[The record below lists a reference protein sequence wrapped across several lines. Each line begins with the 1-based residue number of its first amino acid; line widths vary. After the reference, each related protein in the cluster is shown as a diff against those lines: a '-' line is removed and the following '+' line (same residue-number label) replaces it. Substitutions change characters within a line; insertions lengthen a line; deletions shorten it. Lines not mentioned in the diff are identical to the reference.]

1 MDWSLANMRRLGF
14 RPSRIVDIGAYK
26 GEWAEMAGAVF
37 PEASVLMLEAQEN
50 KRATLEERKRASRGR
65 LDFRISLLGREA
77 RENVEFHQYAQA
89 ETAASVLVDH
99 KSAFSHKLTCRM
111 QVLDDLL
118 RESNFVAPELLKLD
132 VQGYEL
138 EVLKGGEQTMASAQ
152 AVLME
157 VSLIDLYQNNPLL
170 HEVTAFMDAR
180 GFRAYDI
187 CSLMRRPLDD
197 ALCQTDIIFL
207 KRGSPL
213 LESTQ
218 WK

>member
-1 MDWSLANMRRLGF
+1 
-14 RPSRIVDIGAYK
+14 
-26 GEWAEMAGAVF
+26 MAGAVF
-37 PEASVLMLEAQEN
+37 PEASILMLEAQED
-50 KRATLEERKRASRGR
+50 KRAILEERKRTSLNR

-77 RENVEFHQYAQA
+77 RENVALHHYEQA
-89 ETAASVLVDH
+89 ATAASVLTDH
-99 KSAFSHKLTCRM
+99 KSAFTRTVTCRM
-111 QVLDDLL
+111 QTLDAVS
-118 RESNFVAPELLKLD
+118 REANFVAPEFLKLD

-138 EVLKGGEQTMASAQ
+138 EVLRGGEQTLASAQ

-157 VSLIDLYQNNPLL
+157 VSLIDLYQGNPLL

-207 KRGSPL
+207 RRESPL
-213 LESTQ
+213 LRSKQ
-218 WK
+218 WI